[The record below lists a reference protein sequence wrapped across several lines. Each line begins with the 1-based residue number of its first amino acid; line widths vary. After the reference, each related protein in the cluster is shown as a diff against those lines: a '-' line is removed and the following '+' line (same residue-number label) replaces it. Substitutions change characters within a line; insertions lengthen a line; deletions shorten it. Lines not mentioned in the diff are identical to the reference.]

1 MDHYPKP
8 NQVCLPKIIQLRHSV
23 GQLKNNLVYC
33 EPLASAVLSGLLGL
47 EMLLARNATSAAVAH
62 SLLKLRWVPPAERES
77 VRAAFVQ
84 SIKSSPELIITAVPA
99 PSDEEDYGYNETSA
113 DISQVHVVER
123 EVTAYLADPDRCL
136 TMLNKYPLVKAVFV
150 QYNTSLPSSHLQQ

>member
-33 EPLASAVLSGLLGL
+33 EPLASAVLSGLQRRYGSLL
-47 EMLLARNATSAAVAH
+47 AVKMPLARNATIAAVAH
-62 SLLKLRWVPPAERES
+62 PQFKLRWVPPAERES

-84 SIKSSPELIITAVPA
+84 SVKSSPELTITAVPA
-99 PSDEEDYGYNETSA
+99 PSDEEDYG
-113 DISQVHVVER
+113 
-123 EVTAYLADPDRCL
+123 
-136 TMLNKYPLVKAVFV
+136 
-150 QYNTSLPSSHLQQ
+150 